1 MIRNILAQQREERD
15 ALLQQKYIQRMD
27 DEAIAEYLNTSLI
40 KLITGP
46 RRAGKSVMALQILK
60 NKNFAYLNFD
70 DDLLLNNFEEDI
82 VIQSLNDVYAGYTCL
97 LLDEIQN
104 LPNWE
109 LWVGKLY
116 RRGINLIITGSNSR
130 LLSNEMASALTGRYL
145 QIIVLPFSFGET
157 LRFKSFTV
165 SDKMQYTPAGIGEIL
180 ALLDSYMFNGGFP
193 ETLFNP
199 LLLKNYLSSLFDSV
213 LLKDILKRFRIRNT
227 RQLYDLSNF
236 LLSNYTNPFSY
247 NHIKDSL
254 NFNSVATVQKFLGYL
269 EEPYLFMHLTR
280 YNNKVINQQKSAQ
293 KIYVIDNGFIKARS
307 FELSPNYG
315 RLLENLVFIEL
326 LRRGYRPGLDLFY
339 YRTRNDKEIDFLI
352 RKGHQIE
359 QLIQVCYNFEQLK
372 VIKRETN
379 ALTEAAEE
387 LNCTNLLILSWDK
400 EDIIEMDDLK
410 IKLLP
415 AWKWLLSK

>member
-15 ALLQQKYIQRMD
+15 ALLQQKYIQRID

>member
-1 MIRNILAQQREERD
+1 
-15 ALLQQKYIQRMD
+15 
-27 DEAIAEYLNTSLI
+27 
-40 KLITGP
+40 
-46 RRAGKSVMALQILK
+46 
-60 NKNFAYLNFD
+60 
-70 DDLLLNNFEEDI
+70 
-82 VIQSLNDVYAGYTCL
+82 
-97 LLDEIQN
+97 
-104 LPNWE
+104 
-109 LWVGKLY
+109 
-116 RRGINLIITGSNSR
+116 
-130 LLSNEMASALTGRYL
+130 MASALTGRYL

-269 EEPYLFMHLTR
+269 EEPYLFMHITR

-379 ALTEAAEE
+379 ALTEAAKE

-415 AWKWLLSK
+415 AWKWLLSKI

>member
-15 ALLQQKYIQRMD
+15 ALLQQKYIQRID
-27 DEAIAEYLNTSLI
+27 DEAITEYLNTSLI